1 MKRWLAAALVVLP
14 CVLAWG
20 ALTHAYPRAAPA
32 GPVYSVPQFLAQV
45 TARLPAHTPPRGHA
59 YRVRGLLLSDVG
71 PAQYA
76 LRVSPTSMGV
86 AVQAAPPGF
95 AAILLRRVPALAPLL
110 PHTAATPLLG
120 QTATYRVAWAPCA
133 RYPRCPQTPWQT
145 LWRLVGGGQ

>member
-1 MKRWLAAALVVLP
+1 MKRWLAAALVVLS

-20 ALTHAYPRAAPA
+20 ALTRAYLHAAPA

-45 TARLPAHTPPRGHA
+45 TARLPAHTPPRGHV
-59 YRVRGLLLSDVG
+59 YRVRGFLLSDVG

-76 LRVSPTSMGV
+76 LRVSPASMGI

-95 AAILLRRVPALAPLL
+95 AAILRRRVPALAPLL
-110 PHTAATPLLG
+110 PHTADNPLLG

-145 LWRLVGGGQ
+145 PWRLVSGGQ